1 MTVLVAR
8 RITGGENCSSLY
20 EKVTR
25 LVNDRTKVLFRQ
37 MIAMHEKLN
46 ITDWKLRVSDDNVPL
61 I

>member
-20 EKVTR
+20 EKVTTFGE
-25 LVNDRTKVLFRQ
+25 LSNQSSFQ
-37 MIAMHEKLN
+37 MIAIMHEKLN
-46 ITDWKLRVSDDNVPL
+46 TTDGKLRVSDNFPL